1 MLNQDNVTVANCA
14 FNGNNRSLSIN
25 SQGNVHV
32 QGCNFTQNTMAVE
45 WLEGKARITIVNCE
59 IRQNVNSMIGSYC
72 LEILISKCRFFQ
84 TSNAIQLLKNRFVCD
99 RAYVT
104 VQDCLFEMN
113 DRSIVLD
120 TEKIRVIR
128 IHDNI
133 FRNEISGNAISIT
146 NLKGHIFVEH
156 NTFVDLSH
164 GAVSIQDP
172 GLGEHI
178 LVIRGNM
185 FRRVRGVPLRL
196 GITKGNIMIVENNM
210 FLTNNATHETAGI
223 YLLTDSS
230 YGVYNV
236 TGIIRLNHFRE
247 NSGTNM
253 IEVFED
259 ESYHSFHGKLD
270 FNANVFH
277 NNYASQGTFVTNS
290 ALCNVNYNTFTDNLS
305 QHEFLVTFRGDESV
319 SAQYNWWG
327 AADNDHVT
335 GRIRDQSDDPEL
347 GRALYKPFLTKLD
360 MPCDEVANCS
370 GHGWC
375 VRPNTCVCQSGWT
388 GSECSHVS
396 CADICNCSGHG
407 ACVGPNVCQ
416 CNDGWLAPNCAQA
429 SCPQRNNCSGH
440 GSCVGPNRYV
450 GDTTI
455 FASCIGPNRYVCDTA
470 ISASCI

>member
-1 MLNQDNVTVANCA
+1 MLNQENVTLANCA
-14 FNGNNRSLSIN
+14 FNGNILGLAIH
-25 SQGNVHV
+25 SQGTVHV
-32 QGCNFTQNTMAVE
+32 QGCNFTKNTMAVE
-45 WLEGKARITIVNCE
+45 WLEGNARITFVNCE
-59 IRQNVNSMIGSYC
+59 IRQNANSMTGRYC
-72 LEILISKCRFFQ
+72 LEILFSKCRFFQ
-84 TSNAIQLLKNRFVCD
+84 TSNAIKLLGMGSNQRS
-99 RAYVT
+99 YGT

-113 DRSIVLD
+113 DRSIILD
-120 TEKIRVIR
+120 IKLPEILPVIR
-128 IHDNI
+128 IRHNI
-133 FRNEISGNAISIT
+133 FRNETNGHSISI
-146 NLKGHIFVEH
+146 KGFRGHVFVEH

-164 GAVSIQDP
+164 GALSFRTSYP
-172 GLGEHI
+172 SANI

-185 FRRVRGVPLRL
+185 LRRVRGVPLRL
-196 GITKGNIMIVENNM
+196 SITKGIIMIVENNVC
-210 FLTNNATHETAGI
+210 LTNKATNETAGI
-223 YLLTDSS
+223 YLQTYSS
-230 YGVYNV
+230 YIGVYNV
-236 TGIIRLNHFRE
+236 TGKIRLNHFRE

-253 IEVFED
+253 IEVLVD
-259 ESYHSFHGKLD
+259 ERYSFNRKLD
-270 FNANVFH
+270 FSANAFH
-277 NNYASQGTFVTNS
+277 NNYVSQGIFVTSS

-305 QHEFLVTFRGDESV
+305 QHEFLVTFRGDTNV

-416 CNDGWLAPNCAQA
+416 CNDGWIAPNCAQA
-429 SCPQRNNCSGH
+429 SCHQRNNCSGH

-450 GDTTI
+450 
-455 FASCIGPNRYVCDTA
+455 CDTA
-470 ISASCI
+470 ISASCQT